1 MQFIIFSSCRK
12 SDLSLCLG
20 TSLQILPCANL
31 PLCAKRNGGKFVTV
45 NLQITKHEKK
55 ANLKIHEKV
64 DKVMIEVCRRLDIEI
79 PTFEKPVVLLESLH
93 TEKSEAKLNVV
104 IRDELLSM
112 KKEDFIKIEQIKT
125 EDFRKSE
132 QIQMEYVLNSKQIK
146 TEDVINS
153 EHIKTDE
160 EKRQTCEDNIA
171 ENNVF
176 TGIKL
181 EDSIKVESLVNKDY
195 LTDERSNTH
204 STCENVDTGVYNV
217 VNDNIRKSTEC
228 EVKPMVSQNVSDI
241 SGSCISGIGVVDNYV
256 VPAKIKKV

>member
-1 MQFIIFSSCRK
+1 M
-12 SDLSLCLG
+12 
-20 TSLQILPCANL
+20 
-31 PLCAKRNGGKFVTV
+31 TV

-132 QIQMEYVLNSKQIK
+132 QIQTEYVLNSEQ
-146 TEDVINS
+146 
-153 EHIKTDE
+153 IKTDE

-181 EDSIKVESLVNKDY
+181 EDSIKVESLVSKDY
-195 LTDERSNTH
+195 LTDERSNTY

>member
-1 MQFIIFSSCRK
+1 M
-12 SDLSLCLG
+12 
-20 TSLQILPCANL
+20 
-31 PLCAKRNGGKFVTV
+31 TV

-132 QIQMEYVLNSKQIK
+132 QIQTEYVLNSEQ
-146 TEDVINS
+146 
-153 EHIKTDE
+153 IKTDE

-181 EDSIKVESLVNKDY
+181 EDSIKVESLVSKDY

-241 SGSCISGIGVVDNYV
+241 SGFCISGIGVVDNYV

>member
-1 MQFIIFSSCRK
+1 
-12 SDLSLCLG
+12 
-20 TSLQILPCANL
+20 
-31 PLCAKRNGGKFVTV
+31 
-45 NLQITKHEKK
+45 
-55 ANLKIHEKV
+55 
-64 DKVMIEVCRRLDIEI
+64 
-79 PTFEKPVVLLESLH
+79 
-93 TEKSEAKLNVV
+93 
-104 IRDELLSM
+104 M

-146 TEDVINS
+146 TENVINS

-160 EKRQTCEDNIA
+160 EKRQTCVDNIA

-181 EDSIKVESLVNKDY
+181 EDSIKVESFVSKDY

-217 VNDNIRKSTEC
+217 VNDNIRKRTEC

>member
-1 MQFIIFSSCRK
+1 M
-12 SDLSLCLG
+12 
-20 TSLQILPCANL
+20 
-31 PLCAKRNGGKFVTV
+31 TV

-132 QIQMEYVLNSKQIK
+132 QIQTEYVLNSEQ
-146 TEDVINS
+146 
-153 EHIKTDE
+153 IKTDE

-176 TGIKL
+176 TCIKL
-181 EDSIKVESLVNKDY
+181 EDSIKVESLVSKDY
-195 LTDERSNTH
+195 LTDERSNTY

>member
-1 MQFIIFSSCRK
+1 
-12 SDLSLCLG
+12 
-20 TSLQILPCANL
+20 
-31 PLCAKRNGGKFVTV
+31 
-45 NLQITKHEKK
+45 
-55 ANLKIHEKV
+55 
-64 DKVMIEVCRRLDIEI
+64 
-79 PTFEKPVVLLESLH
+79 
-93 TEKSEAKLNVV
+93 
-104 IRDELLSM
+104 M

-132 QIQMEYVLNSKQIK
+132 QIQMEYVLNSEQ
-146 TEDVINS
+146 
-153 EHIKTDE
+153 IKTDE

>member
-1 MQFIIFSSCRK
+1 M
-12 SDLSLCLG
+12 
-20 TSLQILPCANL
+20 
-31 PLCAKRNGGKFVTV
+31 TV

-132 QIQMEYVLNSKQIK
+132 QIQMEYVLNSEQ
-146 TEDVINS
+146 
-153 EHIKTDE
+153 IKTDE

-181 EDSIKVESLVNKDY
+181 EDSIKVESFVSKDY

-217 VNDNIRKSTEC
+217 VNDNIRKRTEC

>member
-1 MQFIIFSSCRK
+1 M
-12 SDLSLCLG
+12 
-20 TSLQILPCANL
+20 
-31 PLCAKRNGGKFVTV
+31 TV

-132 QIQMEYVLNSKQIK
+132 QIQMEYVLNSEQ
-146 TEDVINS
+146 
-153 EHIKTDE
+153 IKTDE

-217 VNDNIRKSTEC
+217 VNDNIRKRTEC

>member
-112 KKEDFIKIEQIKT
+112 KKEDF
-125 EDFRKSE
+125 RKSE
-132 QIQMEYVLNSKQIK
+132 QIQMEYILNSKQIK

-181 EDSIKVESLVNKDY
+181 EDSIKVESLVSKDY
-195 LTDERSNTH
+195 LMDERSNTH

-241 SGSCISGIGVVDNYV
+241 SGSCLSGIGVVDNYV

>member
-1 MQFIIFSSCRK
+1 M
-12 SDLSLCLG
+12 
-20 TSLQILPCANL
+20 
-31 PLCAKRNGGKFVTV
+31 TV

-132 QIQMEYVLNSKQIK
+132 QIQMEYVLNSEQ
-146 TEDVINS
+146 
-153 EHIKTDE
+153 IKTDE

>member
-1 MQFIIFSSCRK
+1 
-12 SDLSLCLG
+12 
-20 TSLQILPCANL
+20 
-31 PLCAKRNGGKFVTV
+31 
-45 NLQITKHEKK
+45 
-55 ANLKIHEKV
+55 
-64 DKVMIEVCRRLDIEI
+64 
-79 PTFEKPVVLLESLH
+79 
-93 TEKSEAKLNVV
+93 
-104 IRDELLSM
+104 
-112 KKEDFIKIEQIKT
+112 
-125 EDFRKSE
+125 
-132 QIQMEYVLNSKQIK
+132 MEYVLNSEQ
-146 TEDVINS
+146 
-153 EHIKTDE
+153 IKTDE

-181 EDSIKVESLVNKDY
+181 EDSIKVESLVSKDY

-217 VNDNIRKSTEC
+217 VNDNIRKRTEC

>member
-1 MQFIIFSSCRK
+1 MQFNIFSSSRK

-45 NLQITKHEKK
+45 NLQITKHERK

-112 KKEDFIKIEQIKT
+112 KKEDFIKIEQI
-125 EDFRKSE
+125 
-132 QIQMEYVLNSKQIK
+132 QMEYVLNSEQ
-146 TEDVINS
+146 
-153 EHIKTDE
+153 IKTDE

-181 EDSIKVESLVNKDY
+181 EDLIKVESLVSNDY

-217 VNDNIRKSTEC
+217 VNDNIRKRTEC

-241 SGSCISGIGVVDNYV
+241 SGSCLSGIDVVDNYV

>member
-1 MQFIIFSSCRK
+1 LQFIIFSSSRK

-132 QIQMEYVLNSKQIK
+132 QIQMEYVLNSEQ
-146 TEDVINS
+146 
-153 EHIKTDE
+153 IKTDE

>member
-1 MQFIIFSSCRK
+1 
-12 SDLSLCLG
+12 
-20 TSLQILPCANL
+20 
-31 PLCAKRNGGKFVTV
+31 VTV

-132 QIQMEYVLNSKQIK
+132 QIQMEYVLNSEQ
-146 TEDVINS
+146 
-153 EHIKTDE
+153 IKTDE

>member
-1 MQFIIFSSCRK
+1 LQFIIFSSCRK

-125 EDFRKSE
+125 ED
-132 QIQMEYVLNSKQIK
+132 L
-146 TEDVINS
+146 
-153 EHIKTDE
+153 
-160 EKRQTCEDNIA
+160 EKVSRY
-171 ENNVF
+171 
-176 TGIKL
+176 KW
-181 EDSIKVESLVNKDY
+181 
-195 LTDERSNTH
+195 NTF
-204 STCENVDTGVYNV
+204 
-217 VNDNIRKSTEC
+217 
-228 EVKPMVSQNVSDI
+228 
-241 SGSCISGIGVVDNYV
+241 
-256 VPAKIKKV
+256 